1 LMRCVEE
8 DQTLGSLTPCATSDG
23 KIIVLPWRKHHEEI
37 ARLVGAAFAG
47 TEKTAPE
54 RPCSWCVGPKFA
66 TIGDPARD
74 RMVSFCMTL
83 HLSVKG
89 PKSTIL
95 SVRDGNCIAAVAIV
109 QKLKRVPP
117 PKTFMDGVRIFG
129 TVASLLARR
138 RMPRGA
144 TALQKRGD
152 IIDQEFHK
160 LHTAASVGPHIY
172 LAIIATAPAQQGK
185 GYGGALLRAINR
197 VADSEGLPAYL
208 ETGENNRSLYEHF
221 GYEVVG
227 RTQLDGGHRSDE
239 EGEWPPCPLL
249 GMVRQPVKSASA
261 SSLVETTSEGN
272 A

>member
-1 LMRCVEE
+1 MRCVEE

-83 HLSVKG
+83 YLCVKG

-95 SVRDGNCIAAVAIV
+95 SVRDGNSIVAVAIV

-117 PKTFMDGVRIFG
+117 PTTFMDGVRIFG
-129 TVASLLARR
+129 TVVSLLARW

-160 LHTAASVGPHIY
+160 LHTAACVGPHIY

-185 GYGGALLRAINR
+185 GYGVERSCAPSIAWPTRKGCPPTSRLARITAASTSILVMRSWGERSSTAAIAAMRR
-197 VADSEGLPAYL
+197 VSGRPARCSGWCDSL
-208 ETGENNRSLYEHF
+208 
-221 GYEVVG
+221 
-227 RTQLDGGHRSDE
+227 
-239 EGEWPPCPLL
+239 
-249 GMVRQPVKSASA
+249 
-261 SSLVETTSEGN
+261 
-272 A
+272 